1 MSKNSLYGIDIE
13 KTVLASYITEPSLF
27 ISSKLEKNTFFFAF
41 HKELYQ
47 ALENLCDKDLP
58 FEIVLMKKELGNKFN
73 DKFFNDVLQQTTTIN
88 IDKYE
93 NILIEFYEKRLIN
106 AKFEELAL
114 KLQGLSVPE
123 IKALLLQE
131 AQNMMNMNDYDL
143 FEMEPIS
150 EIQEEQTEYICED
163 WLPVP
168 KKTVSMIVANGGVG
182 KSWIFIQLALRHLIK
197 NPNEKVFAWLSEDPK
212 GLSKFRANL
221 ICNEILKNDI
231 NKFSNFM
238 LTGSEWE
245 TFHIIEENGSL
256 NSKLELM
263 KAKLKDY
270 SLILLD
276 PLIGFYGGNENS
288 NSQARKFMQQFTR
301 WAAREN
307 KTILFIHHADK
318 LGKGSRGASSLVDA
332 VRLVY
337 EIDIIEN
344 DNEQRKFKIG
354 KDNYGVSD
362 LLGTKEFERTVFPS
376 SKNQKKKRSSKGRGR
391 R

>member
-1 MSKNSLYGIDIE
+1 MSNNSLYGIDIE
-13 KTVLASYITEPSLF
+13 KTVLASYIAEPSLF
-27 ISSKLEKNTFFFAF
+27 ISSKLEINAFFFAF
-41 HKELYQ
+41 HKNLFQ
-47 ALENLCDKDLP
+47 ALEKLNDKDLP
-58 FEIVLMKKELGNKFN
+58 FEITLIKKELGNKFN
-73 DKFFNDVLQQTTTIN
+73 DKFFNDVTQQKPSIN

-106 AKFEELAL
+106 AKFAELTL
-114 KLQGLSVPE
+114 KFNQGLSSQE

-131 AQNMMNMNDYDL
+131 AQNMFNMSDYDL

-150 EIQEEQTEYICED
+150 EIKEEQTEYICED
-163 WLPVP
+163 WLPIP
-168 KKTVSMIVANGGVG
+168 RKTVSMIVANGGIG
-182 KSWIFIQLALRHLIK
+182 KSWIFIQLGLRHLIK

-212 GLSKFRANL
+212 GLSRFRANL
-221 ICNEILKNDI
+221 ISSEILNKDI

-238 LTGSEWE
+238 ITGSEWE

-256 NSKLELM
+256 NSKFELM
-263 KAKLKDY
+263 KAKLKDC
-270 SLILLD
+270 SIILLD

-318 LGKGSRGASSLVDA
+318 LGKGSRGASSIVDA

-337 EIDIIEN
+337 EIDVIEN
-344 DNEQRKFKIG
+344 NDTQRKFKIR
-354 KDNYGVSD
+354 KDNYGVSN
-362 LLGTKEFERTVFPS
+362 LLGSKEFERDVFPN
-376 SKNQKKKRSSKGRGR
+376 SKEQKKKLRERGR

>member
-1 MSKNSLYGIDIE
+1 MSNNSLYGIDIE
-13 KTVLASYITEPSLF
+13 KTVLASYIAEPSLF
-27 ISSKLEKNTFFFAF
+27 ISSKLEINTFFFAF
-41 HKELYQ
+41 HKNLFQ
-47 ALENLCDKDLP
+47 ALEKLNDKDLP
-58 FEIVLMKKELGNKFN
+58 FEIALIKKELGNKFN
-73 DKFFNDVLQQTTTIN
+73 DKFFNDVTQQKPSIN

-106 AKFEELAL
+106 AKFEELTL
-114 KLQGLSVPE
+114 KFNQGLSSQE

-131 AQNMMNMNDYDL
+131 AQNMFNMSDYDL

-150 EIQEEQTEYICED
+150 EIKEEQTEYICED

-168 KKTVSMIVANGGVG
+168 RKTVSMIVANGGIG
-182 KSWIFIQLALRHLIK
+182 KSWIFIQLGLRHLIK

-212 GLSKFRANL
+212 GLSRFRANL
-221 ICNEILKNDI
+221 ISSEILNKDI

-238 LTGSEWE
+238 ITGSEWE

-256 NSKLELM
+256 NSKFELM
-263 KAKLKDY
+263 KAKLEDC
-270 SLILLD
+270 SIILLD

-318 LGKGSRGASSLVDA
+318 LGKGSRGASSIVDA

-337 EIDIIEN
+337 EIDVIEN
-344 DNEQRKFKIG
+344 NDTQRKFKIR
-354 KDNYGVSD
+354 KDNYGVSN
-362 LLGTKEFERTVFPS
+362 LLGSKEFERDVFPN
-376 SKNQKKKRSSKGRGR
+376 SKEQKKKLRERGR

>member
-1 MSKNSLYGIDIE
+1 MSNNSLYGIDIE
-13 KTVLASYITEPSLF
+13 KTVLASYIAEPSLF
-27 ISSKLEKNTFFFAF
+27 ISSKLETNTFFFAF
-41 HKELYQ
+41 HKNLFQ
-47 ALENLCDKDLP
+47 ALEKLNDKDLP
-58 FEIVLMKKELGNKFN
+58 FEIALIKKELGNKFN
-73 DKFFNDVLQQTTTIN
+73 DKFFNDVTQQKPSIN

-106 AKFEELAL
+106 AKFEELTL
-114 KLQGLSVPE
+114 KLNQGLSSPE

-131 AQNMMNMNDYDL
+131 AQNMFNMSDYDL

-150 EIQEEQTEYICED
+150 EIKEEQTEYICED
-163 WLPVP
+163 WLPAP
-168 KKTVSMIVANGGVG
+168 RKTVSMIVANGGIG

-212 GLSKFRANL
+212 GLSRFRANL
-221 ICNEILKNDI
+221 ISSEILNKDI

-238 LTGSEWE
+238 ITGSEWE

-256 NSKLELM
+256 NSKFELM
-263 KAKLKDY
+263 KAKLKDC
-270 SLILLD
+270 SVILLD

-318 LGKGSRGASSLVDA
+318 LGKGSRGASSIVDA

-337 EIDIIEN
+337 EIDVIEN
-344 DNEQRKFKIG
+344 NDTQRKFKIG
-354 KDNYGVSD
+354 KDNYGVSN
-362 LLGTKEFERTVFPS
+362 LLGCKEFERDVFPN
-376 SKNQKKKRSSKGRGR
+376 SKEQKKKLRGRGR